1 MELPLRERLLA
12 AIVALP
18 FSVTMAA
25 LLSVRVTEEA
35 VMLLSP
41 TVELVSVTLREPVES
56 AADKVEA
63 LVVTV

>member
-1 MELPLRERLLA
+1 MPLSERLLA

-18 FSVTMAA
+18 FSETVAA

-41 TVELVSVTLREPVES
+41 RVELVSVTLSDPVES